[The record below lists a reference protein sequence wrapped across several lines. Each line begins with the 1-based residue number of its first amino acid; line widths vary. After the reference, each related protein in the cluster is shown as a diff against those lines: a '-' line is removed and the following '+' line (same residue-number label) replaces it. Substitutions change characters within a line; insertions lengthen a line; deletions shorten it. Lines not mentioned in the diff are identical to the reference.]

1 MPTFSAAP
9 LYPIAD
15 VRGDD
20 ARAALARAEAILDA
34 GAPWIQLRVKTAS
47 GARHVEIARD
57 LVARAAR
64 RNAQVIVND
73 RLDVAMASGA
83 SGVHLGQTDLPLRIA
98 RQLAPALVVGRS
110 THDVAQ
116 AQAAER
122 DGADYIGFGPMFE
135 TASKANALSPRRAGL
150 LAEVR
155 AAVSVPIIAI
165 GGIQEETAADVLAQ
179 GADSVAMIGAL
190 AQAPDPDALARRL
203 LALPRTTDT
212 QIS

>member
-20 ARAALARAEAILDA
+20 AREALARAEAVLDA
-34 GAPWIQLRVKTAS
+34 GAPWIQLRVKGAS

-64 RNAQVIVND
+64 RRAHVIVND
-73 RLDVAMASGA
+73 RLDVAMAADA
-83 SGVHLGQTDLPLRIA
+83 SGVHLGQTDLPLRVA
-98 RQLAPALVVGRS
+98 RQLAPALVVGLS

-116 AQAAER
+116 AVAAER
-122 DGADYIGFGPMFE
+122 EGADYIGFGPMFE
-135 TASKANALSPRRAGL
+135 TASKENALSPRRAGQ
-150 LAEVR
+150 LAEIR
-155 AAVSVPIIAI
+155 GAVSLPIIAI
-165 GGIQEETAADVLAQ
+165 GGIREETATETLAQ
-179 GADSVAMIGAL
+179 GADAVAMIGAL
-190 AQAPDPDALARRL
+190 AQAPDPGALARRL
-203 LALPRTTDT
+203 LALPRTASS